1 MAELHRRGYK
11 VAVVSGGFHETVDV
25 LAKRIGLDYVKAN
38 RLEVK
43 DGVLTGK
50 VLGEVVTKDVKKASL
65 IEWAAENGLELSQ
78 TIAMGDGAN
87 DLPMIKTAGIGIA
100 FCAKPVVRKEAP
112 YQINEADLY
121 KVIDILDG
129 KTSDVTCTERKGY
142 FMRQAEIE
150 RNTFETK
157 IKLSLN
163 LDAQEPVEI
172 DTGVGFLT
180 IC

>member
-1 MAELHRRGYK
+1 MLACILQNGAEKLVAELHHRGYK

-50 VLGEVVTKDVKKASL
+50 VLGDVVTKDVKKASL
-65 IEWAAENGLELSQ
+65 IEWAAENDLDLSQ

-112 YQINEADLY
+112 YQINEANLY
-121 KVIDILDG
+121 KVIDILDSQ
-129 KTSDVTCTERKGY
+129 K
-142 FMRQAEIE
+142 
-150 RNTFETK
+150 
-157 IKLSLN
+157 
-163 LDAQEPVEI
+163 
-172 DTGVGFLT
+172 
-180 IC
+180 